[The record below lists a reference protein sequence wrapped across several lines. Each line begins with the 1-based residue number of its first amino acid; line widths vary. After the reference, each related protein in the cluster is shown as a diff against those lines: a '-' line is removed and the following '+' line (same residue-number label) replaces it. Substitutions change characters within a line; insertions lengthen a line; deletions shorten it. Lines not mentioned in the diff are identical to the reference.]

1 MKFVSSLIMC
11 KINSV
16 TSFAVLTWHFLLQ
29 VISKEFHLGLSDPVS
44 RSSVVSWK
52 DGQDLTKKN
61 GSSKGRKR
69 PHEMGGFFSWF
80 LNNDDPCSDE
90 IAEVIKDD
98 IWPNPLQYYLMELD
112 GGEVN
117 FPLNLFCGTRQ

>member
-1 MKFVSSLIMC
+1 
-11 KINSV
+11 
-16 TSFAVLTWHFLLQ
+16 
-29 VISKEFHLGLSDPVS
+29 LGLSDPVS

-112 GGEVN
+112 GGEVR
-117 FPLNLFCGTRQ
+117 FLKKIRQTKHYIDCIFFSGRGG

>member
-1 MKFVSSLIMC
+1 
-11 KINSV
+11 
-16 TSFAVLTWHFLLQ
+16 
-29 VISKEFHLGLSDPVS
+29 
-44 RSSVVSWK
+44 
-52 DGQDLTKKN
+52 LTKKN

-69 PHEMGGFFSWF
+69 PHEMGGFFTWF

-112 GGEVN
+112 GGDVKIAHTFLLLYFLTN
-117 FPLNLFCGTRQ
+117 IFSLG

>member
-1 MKFVSSLIMC
+1 MIFP
-11 KINSV
+11 
-16 TSFAVLTWHFLLQ
+16 LQ
-29 VISKEFHLGLSDPVS
+29 VIAKEFHLGLSDPVS

-112 GGEVN
+112 GGEVRFILAIFMN
-117 FPLNLFCGTRQ
+117 IIIN